1 MFPRGDAGAVSVA
14 RLALLVVAAVFGCRD
29 FFGALGCVGVD
40 PRVFDF
46 AFFAGFL
53 TDFLAAFFVTGFFAV
68 FLPLLTTR
76 LLSVTPPLVAAL
88 MLWLTWRGSFIV
100 LGLVSLVW
108 GLV

>member
-1 MFPRGDAGAVSVA
+1 MFPRGDAGADSVA
-14 RLALLVVAAVFGCRD
+14 RLALLVVAPVFGCRD
-29 FFGALGCVGVD
+29 FFGALGCVGVE

-76 LLSVTPPLVAAL
+76 LLFLARFFDAAASVVRASGDLPP
-88 MLWLTWRGSFIV
+88 
-100 LGLVSLVW
+100 
-108 GLV
+108 